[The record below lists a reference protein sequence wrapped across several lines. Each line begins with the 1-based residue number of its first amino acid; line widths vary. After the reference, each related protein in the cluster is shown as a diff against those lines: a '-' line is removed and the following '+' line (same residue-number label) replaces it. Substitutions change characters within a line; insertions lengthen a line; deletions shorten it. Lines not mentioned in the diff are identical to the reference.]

1 MYKFKWWY
9 GERRQ
14 SKRTRI
20 KPQYPMD
27 YVNPDEFDIANFT
40 IDSCYKVRDVPK
52 SHIKVIVSP
61 DSDRRKLAME
71 EEIIALR
78 ENDTY
83 VLTTLPEGQAVIG
96 GRWVYAIKEDLINV
110 EKFKARF
117 VAKGYSQIE
126 NVNYTETFSLQHA
139 SLLLG
144 CWYNWQ
150 SKIGILFF
158 KWMSKWHI

>member
-1 MYKFKWWY
+1 MENCEATRPPETEAIASEFQDEITGRVRCTNSNSGT

-27 YVNPDEFDIANFT
+27 YVNPDEFDIANCT

-71 EEIIALR
+71 EEITALR

-96 GRWVYAIKEDLINV
+96 GRWV
-110 EKFKARF
+110 
-117 VAKGYSQIE
+117 
-126 NVNYTETFSLQHA
+126 
-139 SLLLG
+139 
-144 CWYNWQ
+144 
-150 SKIGILFF
+150 
-158 KWMSKWHI
+158 